1 MSILVRRFIKDNENT
16 SSTAVRQQYGK
27 LSGVVG
33 IIVNVALF
41 VAKLTAGALT
51 SSVSIVADA
60 VNNLSDAGT
69 SIISLV
75 SFKLSSK
82 PADNKHPFGHA
93 RIEYL
98 ASSLVAVFIL
108 FIGFELVRTSVDKIM
123 NPTDIVFSVVALIVL
138 AISII
143 VKFWLYVFN
152 SGIAKRINSTVIT
165 ATAVDSLSDVA
176 ATSAVFISTLLS
188 PMIGFSLDGY
198 MGIAVAIFIMVSGI
212 GILKDTVDRILG
224 QAPSEELI
232 TSIDSYI
239 LKYEGIIGTHDL
251 MVHDY
256 GPGRCF
262 ASVHA
267 EVNANENIL
276 DSHDLIDNIERD
288 IEQDCGIHLVIHM
301 DPLVTDDP
309 YVNELHSFVK
319 DIVEK
324 LNPSITMHD
333 FRVVKGS
340 THSNLIFDV
349 SVPFEYKP
357 SDTQIRDEI
366 AAGVSEHDSTL
377 YTVITI
383 DRTYIPSTS
392 SKIK

>member
-16 SSTAVRQQYGK
+16 SNTVVRQQYGK

-41 VAKLTAGALT
+41 AAKLTAGALT

-123 NPTDIVFSVVALIVL
+123 NPTDIVFSVIALIVL
-138 AISII
+138 AMSILA
-143 VKFWLYVFN
+143 KFWLYVFN
-152 SGIAKRINSTVIT
+152 KDIAKRINSTVIT

-188 PMIGFSLDGY
+188 LIIGVPLDGY
-198 MGIAVAIFIMVSGI
+198 MGIVVAIFIMVSGI

-224 QAPSEELI
+224 QAPPEELI

-333 FRVVKGS
+333 FRVVRGT

-366 AAGVSEHDSTL
+366 AAGVSKHDSTL